1 MIRLYILFCLLPCLL
16 LSFPS
21 ANAALLPRLKAPFKI
36 PGLVL
41 HEPEARSVKVTP
53 FKELPQKSHHG
64 RGLHDTIRVVKRLVE
79 DQGDMVEVTEE
90 TLHELLDQINSLQE
104 QVNGM
109 LPSGASD
116 RQPSRETGASSGGQS
131 GQSPS
136 GSSNESPGGDQ
147 ADQLPAQA
155 AQAESSNPDEV
166 PGPSRA
172 PVVSD
177 PSLRSPLPAQAN
189 AASSDVEPQPSGA
202 SDLPD
207 TPGQS
212 QAAGQSDSQ
221 EIEAPAAQ
229 VINPTLTANDDS
241 ANVSSETQLEG
252 LPGDRTAEASKESGD
267 ASENEAAIQ
276 PDGLSN
282 NADAQPTGEQVQ
294 SPTEPRPGTAQE
306 TKPAEELQDGES
318 DSQTI
323 PQGAEEPSALPGGA
337 FIESPDDVLQ
347 TLSSGAA
354 SVGET
359 GSSAPE
365 ETQQPSQA
373 VGLECVDEDD
383 VSDLPIMRRN
393 PNCTPGGSP
402 SASEPAQDGTI
413 TLSPIPAT
421 ETGLVQADVTASEI
435 DTLQRTT
442 ELQTQSPETATIEEE
457 DPAIEPQATS
467 NPTIDVGASQQLAA
481 PTLISS
487 PGAVATRGPSALA
500 QSLRTLV
507 FTSTR
512 TRSTTVKATST
523 RTDFVNANPPTQSFT
538 APGHVFKEDADATF
552 GRDEEVGLLKDSDV
566 EARTQ
571 ETPSGGIALS
581 TIATPVEI
589 TRLATPSFGLNRQ
602 STLATPEPAQE
613 SLPRSPVISS
623 PGDTD
628 GAYDTTTASG
638 FRTVPRPTASLAERA

>member
-16 LSFPS
+16 LTFPS
-21 ANAALLPRLKAPFKI
+21 AHAALLPRLKAPFKI
-36 PGLVL
+36 PGLVF

-64 RGLHDTIRVVKRLVE
+64 RGLHDTLRVVKRLVE

-90 TLHELLDQINSLQE
+90 ALHELLDQISSLQE

-116 RQPSRETGASSGGQS
+116 RQPSRETSASSGGQS
-131 GQSPS
+131 GQSSP

-147 ADQLPAQA
+147 PDQLPAQS

-177 PSLRSPLPAQAN
+177 PSLRSPLPAPADV
-189 AASSDVEPQPSGA
+189 ASTVVGPLPSDA
-202 SDLPD
+202 SELPN
-207 TPGQS
+207 TPEQS
-212 QAAGQSDSQ
+212 QAAGQSDGQ
-221 EIEAPAAQ
+221 ANEAPAAQ
-229 VINPTLTANDDS
+229 AVNPTLAANDDS
-241 ANVSSETQLEG
+241 ANVSSETRLEG
-252 LPGDRTAEASKESGD
+252 LSGDRTAEASKESAD
-267 ASENEAAIQ
+267 ASGNKAALQ

-282 NADAQPTGEQVQ
+282 NADPQPTDERVQPPTEAQP
-294 SPTEPRPGTAQE
+294 STAQE
-306 TKPAEELQDGES
+306 IKPAEELQDGES
-318 DSQTI
+318 GSQTI
-323 PQGAEEPSALPGGA
+323 PEAAKESSALPGGA

-347 TLSSGAA
+347 TLSSDAV

-359 GSSAPE
+359 GTSAPE
-365 ETQQPSQA
+365 ETQQPSQG
-373 VGLECVDEDD
+373 VDPECVDEDG

-402 SASEPAQDGTI
+402 SASEAAQDSTI
-413 TLSPIPAT
+413 ALSPIPAT
-421 ETGLVQADVTASEI
+421 ETDLTHGGTTASGI
-435 DTLQRTT
+435 DTLQQTT
-442 ELQTQSPETATIEEE
+442 ELQTQSPEASSVEA
-457 DPAIEPQATS
+457 DPARESKATS
-467 NPTIDVGASQQLAA
+467 NPTIDIGASQQLAA

-487 PGAVATRGPSALA
+487 PGAVATRGPSVLA

-512 TRSTTVKATST
+512 TRSTTIKATTT
-523 RTDFVNANPPTQSFT
+523 RTDFVNANAPTRSFA

-552 GRDEEVGLLKDSDV
+552 SRGEEIGLLKDSDV

-571 ETPSGGIALS
+571 GMS
-581 TIATPVEI
+581 TD
-589 TRLATPSFGLNRQ
+589 RYH
-602 STLATPEPAQE
+602 QE
-613 SLPRSPVISS
+613 S
-623 PGDTD
+623 
-628 GAYDTTTASG
+628 TAK
-638 FRTVPRPTASLAERA
+638 